1 MTVKELIKELNK
13 YPEDLDVRFYTG
25 KWEQLIQTVEPF
37 IEDRANPDGTITKVI
52 LGRGTGKGVVFLEGD
67 F

>member
-13 YPEDLDVRFYTG
+13 YPEDLDVRFC
-25 KWEQLIQTVEPF
+25 KWEEQLIQNVDSEV
-37 IEDRANPDGTITKVI
+37 DWYDK
-52 LGRGTGKGVVFLEGD
+52 GKGVVFLEGD

>member
-25 KWEQLIQTVEPF
+25 VWEQLVQTVGFEA
-37 IEDRANPDGTITKVI
+37 DWY
-52 LGRGTGKGVVFLEGD
+52 GTGKGVVFLEGN